1 MAIAWMVSI
10 GLWTLVAVGRPA
22 SASAQDADPGLGQYL
37 ARMGISAKEREAAS
51 RGRAVARLLHTAD
64 NRDVAVIGIIGVNV
78 PRHVAVAHVLD
89 IERFLAASGSPAH
102 RFATPPSPADVREA
116 AFANDEY
123 RALRDCRRGDCDFK
137 LPASAM
143 KGFAEQVD
151 WSARDAKAQAD
162 ARLRDGLLRLVTD
175 YMMRGN
181 EAMLTYDDGHG
192 VNAADAFGALLAQFS
207 DLYTPV
213 PELQHY
219 LTSYPANRPDG
230 ARDLVYWSEDRL
242 PRLRPTLTV
251 NHVVAYAPPAGASA
265 GALVARK
272 QIYASHYF
280 EGALEL
286 LAVVGADGADG
297 ASRAPGA
304 YLLTVR
310 RFRFDH
316 LPGGLLNIR
325 GRVRRQMVDATR
337 ADLERQRS
345 SMQQAAVP

>member
-1 MAIAWMVSI
+1 MAITWMVSV
-10 GLWTLVAVGRPA
+10 GLCTLVAVGRPA
-22 SASAQDADPGLGQYL
+22 NASAQNADPGLGQYL
-37 ARMGISAKEREAAS
+37 ARMGISAKEHEAAA
-51 RGRAVARLLHTAD
+51 RGRAVAKLLPTTD

-78 PRHVAVAHVLD
+78 LRSAAVAHVLD
-89 IERFLAASGSPAH
+89 IERFLAASGTRAH
-102 RFATPPSPADVREA
+102 RFATPPSPDDVREA

-123 RALRDCRRGDCDFK
+123 RGLRHCRRGDCDFK

-143 KGFAEQVD
+143 KGFVEQVD

-162 ARLRDGLLRLVTD
+162 ARLRDDLLRLVAD
-175 YMMRGN
+175 YTTRGN
-181 EAMLTYDDGHG
+181 EAMPTYDDGHG
-192 VNAADAFGALLAQFS
+192 VRAADAFGALLAQSS
-207 DLYTPV
+207 DFYTHV
-213 PELQHY
+213 PELHHY

-230 ARDLVYWSEDRL
+230 ARDLLYWSEDRL

-251 NHVVAYAPPAGASA
+251 SHVVAYALPAGASA
-265 GALVARK
+265 DALVARK

-286 LAVVGADGADG
+286 LAVVGTDG
-297 ASRAPGA
+297 ASREPGA

-345 SMQQAAVP
+345 SMQQATVP